1 MPLNAWIALPLTALA
16 LCAGLVASA
25 WATGSA
31 HARPDANTNAAGAP
45 RQDNEWLRL
54 GAQER
59 TVLAPLASQWG
70 QMSDDV
76 QDKWIGVARRYPTLS
91 ADGQAR
97 VRDRM
102 KAWSA
107 ASPTERNEARLRFQK
122 ARELAPAERQQKWE
136 AYQALPADKK
146 AELLEQA
153 KAKQA
158 AANPSAPSPGQRQA
172 AMPDRKTNLVPTTPT
187 PQAAARKPVSAAVV
201 KAGPGAT
208 TQLMTQ
214 SAPKPPLYQHS
225 GLPKIAATKP
235 FVDPQTM
242 LPKKGP
248 QSAGMT
254 PVATSSPSP

>member
-1 MPLNAWIALPLTALA
+1 MPLPVWFALPLTTLALSAALA
-16 LCAGLVASA
+16 TSV
-25 WATGSA
+25 WANGSA
-31 HARPDANTNAAGAP
+31 NPKGAAP

-54 GAQER
+54 SPQER
-59 TVLAPLASQWG
+59 TVLAPLSGQWG
-70 QMSDDV
+70 EMKDDV
-76 QDKWIGVARRYPTLS
+76 QDKWIGVARRYPALS
-91 ADGQAR
+91 PDGQAR

-102 KAWSA
+102 KEWSS
-107 ASPTERNEARLRFQK
+107 ASPKERNEARLRFQK
-122 ARELAPAERQQKWE
+122 ARELSPSDRQQKWE

-146 AELLEQA
+146 AELQQQA
-153 KAKQA
+153 RAKQVEA
-158 AANPSAPSPGQRQA
+158 PSASSPAQRQQA
-172 AMPDRKTNLVPTTPT
+172 ALPDRKTNLVPTAPAAPT
-187 PQAAARKPVSAAVV
+187 RPVAPAVV

-208 TQLMTQ
+208 TTLMTQ

-254 PVATSSPSP
+254 PLQSASKPSP

>member
-1 MPLNAWIALPLTALA
+1 MPLPAWFALPLTTLA
-16 LCAGLVASA
+16 LSAMLASSA
-25 WATGSA
+25 WANGSA
-31 HARPDANTNAAGAP
+31 TPKGAAP

-54 GAQER
+54 STQER
-59 TVLAPLASQWG
+59 AVLAPLSAQWG
-70 QMSDDV
+70 DLNDDV
-76 QDKWIGVARRYPTLS
+76 QDKWIGVARRYPALS
-91 ADGQAR
+91 PDGQAR

-102 KAWSA
+102 KEWSS
-107 ASPTERNEARLRFQK
+107 ASPKERSEARLRFQK
-122 ARELAPAERQQKWE
+122 ARELSPTDRQQKWE

-146 AELLEQA
+146 AELQQQA
-153 KAKQA
+153 RAKQA
-158 AANPSAPSPGQRQA
+158 QSPAAAGPAQRQQAALPDRKANLVPSAPTP
-172 AMPDRKTNLVPTTPT
+172 PT
-187 PQAAARKPVSAAVV
+187 RPVAPAVV

-208 TQLMTQ
+208 TTLMTQ

-254 PVATSSPSP
+254 PLKAASQPTP

>member
-1 MPLNAWIALPLTALA
+1 MPLPTWIALPLTTAA
-16 LCAGLVASA
+16 LCAAMAASA
-25 WATGSA
+25 WANGSA
-31 HARPDANTNAAGAP
+31 NPKGAAP

-54 GAQER
+54 SGQER
-59 TVLAPLASQWG
+59 TVLAPLSSQWS
-70 QMSDDV
+70 QMNDEV
-76 QDKWIGVARRYPTLS
+76 QDKWIEVARRYPALS
-91 ADGQAR
+91 PDGQAR

-102 KAWSA
+102 KEWSST
-107 ASPTERNEARLRFQK
+107 SPKERSEARLRFQK
-122 ARELAPAERQQKWE
+122 ARELTPVERQQKWE

-146 AELLEQA
+146 AELAEQA

-158 AANPSAPSPGQRQA
+158 AANPSAPSPAQRLA
-172 AMPDRKTNLVPTTPT
+172 APADGKANLVPTAPAL
-187 PQAAARKPVSAAVV
+187 QAARPVAPAVV

-214 SAPKPPLYQHS
+214 SAPRPPLYQHS